1 MLSEKLRHVSERVGM
16 MSLRERVFI
25 FVAAAIVMLALVQT
39 FIIDAGQLR
48 QQRANERLKMADAT
62 LVQIGQQQQLLAGQA
77 GRDPDRAARDAL
89 ALAAGRLAE
98 LSAELETR
106 TRSLVPP
113 ERMNL
118 VLKNVVREQG
128 GIRVVGFKTLSPQAV
143 ALPEAVDGALK
154 DSFQYPLEG
163 YSDPLRPKGRVE
175 SYAPPGFYRHGFEI
189 TVSGRY
195 ADLVAY
201 LERLEAL
208 PWRLSWIEATLDA
221 TARPEL
227 TLTLTVHTLSL
238 EEAWLRV

>member
-39 FIIDAGQLR
+39 LIIDAGQLR
-48 QQRANERLKMADAT
+48 QQRANERLKMADAA

-77 GRDPDRAARDAL
+77 GYDPDRAARDAF
-89 ALAAGRLAE
+89 ALTAGRLAE

-118 VLKNVVREQG
+118 VLKNVVREQD

-143 ALPEAVDGALK
+143 ALPDAV
-154 DSFQYPLEG
+154 EG
-163 YSDPLRPKGRVE
+163 
-175 SYAPPGFYRHGFEI
+175 APPGFYRHGFEI

-195 ADLVAY
+195 AELVAY

-221 TARPEL
+221 AARPEL